1 MTLNSNSTSRPFSW
15 RRPLIVN
22 AWLALTFLIAAGW
35 NVAIAVSAPYLQLD
49 LLALMIGFL
58 AAYVI
63 GFHRQEAVALREWV
77 FICTIALA
85 AGAIYAG
92 IKYALIGV

>member
-1 MTLNSNSTSRPFSW
+1 MTLNSNSTPRPFSW

-35 NVAIAVSAPYLQLD
+35 NIAIAVRAPYLQLD
-49 LLALMIGFL
+49 LLALTIGFI
-58 AAYVI
+58 ATYVI
-63 GFHRQEAVALREWV
+63 GFHRQEAVAFRHWLFLSV
-77 FICTIALA
+77 IALA